1 MFYRQRQ
8 GEDRKI
14 GASYAMKRNRLTLAF
29 AVVALSIIS
38 GITLNASDGQAGIQ
52 RCDFGSGRD
61 FVTCVV
67 DGDTVWVEG
76 TNYRLAGFDTPE
88 GYRNLCGGSR
98 ERQLSERATDRLIQL
113 MNTSDWEVRSLGR
126 ADRYGRVL
134 ANLNIDGRDVGEILV
149 EERLARFW
157 PDGDEWWCD

>member
-61 FVTCVV
+61 FVTCVI

-88 GYRNLCGGSR
+88 GYRNLCGGSL

-134 ANLNIDGRDVGEILV
+134 ANLNIDGRDVGEILI